1 VSKTNNK
8 CKQNTKKQGRNY
20 LPCFGFSLIEILVV
34 ITIIGVLSAAG
45 LVFFTRAGV
54 SARDGRR
61 KTDLEQLRS
70 ALVLYRTDNAA
81 YPASTSFTTMM
92 AAINTY
98 ISVTSMQDPLGGS
111 RTYTYTA
118 TNGTKGFSICATLE
132 NPTPTNP
139 NPYCITNP

>member
-1 VSKTNNK
+1 M
-8 CKQNTKKQGRNY
+8 
-20 LPCFGFSLIEILVV
+20 LVV

-45 LVFFTRAGV
+45 LVFFTRAGA

-81 YPASTSFTTMM
+81 YPASISFTTM
-92 AAINTY
+92 APISTY
-98 ISVTSMQDPLGGS
+98 ISVPSMQDPLGGS
-111 RTYTYTA
+111 KTYTYTA

-132 NPTPTNP
+132 LPTPTNP